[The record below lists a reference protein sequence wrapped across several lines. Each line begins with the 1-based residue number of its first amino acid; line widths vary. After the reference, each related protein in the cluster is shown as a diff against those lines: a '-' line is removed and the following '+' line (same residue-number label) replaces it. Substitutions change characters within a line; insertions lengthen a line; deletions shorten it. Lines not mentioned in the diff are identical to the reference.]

1 MCKPLI
7 TDIQKY
13 SIHDGEGIRTTV
25 FFKGCPLSC
34 IWCHNPETKSFSRQL
49 LFDGEKCTGCGSCVL
64 ACPSKAITLSGK
76 IAVTDESKCA
86 HCGICL
92 DYCLQNIREIA
103 GKHYTIADLIEEI
116 EKDKVFYEQ
125 SGGGVTFSGG
135 EVLAQDMD
143 YMEELLSKLHG
154 KGYRINLDTSGYA
167 PFHHIKRLLPYV
179 DTFLYDV
186 KIMDPVL
193 HKRYTGVDNH
203 LILENLKKLSEEN
216 AAIWIRIPVI
226 GGVNNTVSNMTETA
240 RFLKDEKISVR
251 QIHLLP
257 YHNTGSGKYKRLNCE
272 YMGKEYETPTPD
284 ELNNY
289 VTVFQQYGFNHT
301 QIGG

>member
-13 SIHDGEGIRTTV
+13 SIHNGAGIRTTV

-34 IWCHNPETKSFSRQL
+34 IWCHNPETQSFSEQL
-49 LFDGEKCTGCGSCVL
+49 LFDRGKCTGCGSCVP
-64 ACPSKAITLSGK
+64 ACPSKAIRLTGK
-76 IAVTDESKCA
+76 LAATDESKCA
-86 HCGICL
+86 HCGVCL

-103 GKHYTIADLIEEI
+103 GKHYTIKALMEEI

-135 EVLAQDMD
+135 EVFAQDMD

-154 KGYRINLDTSGYA
+154 KGYRIDLDTSGYA
-167 PFHHIKRLLPYV
+167 PFHQIKRLLPYV

-186 KIMDPVL
+186 KIMDTDL

-203 LILENLKKLSEEN
+203 LILENLKKLSEEQ

-226 GGVNNTVSNMTETA
+226 GGVNNTTA
-240 RFLKDEKISVR
+240 HMEAIAKFIKAEKISIR

-257 YHNTGSGKYKRLNCE
+257 YHNTGSGKYKRLNRE
-272 YMGKEYETPTPD
+272 YKGEDYYPPTNN

-289 VTVFQQYGFNHT
+289 VTVFQQYGFN
-301 QIGG
+301 QIITGG